1 MAVTKYEVCSRALN
15 TIGFGSINSF
25 TDDNQRAVICGDL
38 WDTFSRYLLSIYP
51 WYFIQKKVQ
60 LGRLVTAPVN
70 EYTYAYQ
77 LPGDLL
83 RLNAI
88 YASGSAGA
96 IPIQNY
102 NLVGNRVL
110 ADDSSL
116 WADYQEYVIAEGWPY
131 WFVQFAIKALALELA
146 EHIPTD
152 ETKINKLQVKVWG
165 NPNDNGRGGMYGQ
178 AMSVDSKQRPA
189 EPIRDFELI
198 STRFV

>member
-1 MAVTKYEVCSRALN
+1 MAVTKFEICSRALN

-25 TDDNQRAVICGDL
+25 NDDNQRALICGDV

-51 WYFIQKKVQ
+51 WYFIQKKAQ
-60 LGRLVTAPVN
+60 LGRLATAPVN
-70 EYTYAYQ
+70 EYQYAYQ

-88 YASGSAGA
+88 YASGDAGA

-110 ADDSSL
+110 GDDSSL

-131 WFVQFAIKALALELA
+131 WFVYFAIKALALELA

-152 ETKINKLQVKVWG
+152 DTKLAKLQVRVWG
-165 NPNDNGRGGMYGQ
+165 NSNDNGRGGLYGQ
-178 AMSVDSKQRPA
+178 AMNLDSKQRPA

>member
-1 MAVTKYEVCSRALN
+1 MAVTKYEICSRALN

-25 TDDNQRAVICGDL
+25 TDDNQRAAICGDI

-51 WYFIQKKVQ
+51 WYFIQKKAQ
-60 LGRLVTAPVN
+60 LGQLVTSPVN
-70 EYTYAYQ
+70 EYQYAYQ

-83 RLNAI
+83 RLNAL

-96 IPIQNY
+96 IPIQDY
-102 NLVGNRVL
+102 NLFGNRVL
-110 ADDSSL
+110 TNESAI

-131 WFVQFAIKALALELA
+131 WFVYFAIKALALEIA

-152 ETKINKLQVKVWG
+152 ETKMNKLQVRVWG
-165 NPNDNGRGGMYGQ
+165 SPQDNGRGGLYGQ
-178 AMSVDSKQRPA
+178 TMSLDSKQRPA

>member
-1 MAVTKYEVCSRALN
+1 MAVTKYEICSRALN
-15 TIGFGSINSF
+15 TIGASSIASF
-25 TDDNQRAVICGDL
+25 TEDNQRSAICSDI

-51 WYFIQKKVQ
+51 WYFVQKKSQ

-70 EYTYAYQ
+70 EYQYAYQ

-83 RLNAI
+83 RLNAL

-96 IPIQNY
+96 IAIQDY
-102 NLVGNRVL
+102 NLFGNRVL
-110 ADDSSL
+110 TNDGAI

-131 WFVQFAIKALALELA
+131 WFVYFAIKALALELA

-152 ETKINKLQVKVWG
+152 ESKIQKLQLRVWG
-165 NPNDNGRGGMYGQ
+165 PPQDNNRGGLFGFSMNL
-178 AMSVDSKQRPA
+178 DSKQRPA